1 MKFASEAKQIMKNE
15 TKTGLTSGAKLTI
28 PNCDYWGEYDGYKI
42 YKCYAKRAPDY
53 DNIVFAIGTVLYMN
67 GKVVGMV
74 DNVGRVS
81 NWNPN
86 KAVRKYTWTPV
97 EKKEE
102 KTVSAIGTDE
112 LLKRALNRSIEE
124 MVGPSLAD
132 YNIKYSE

>member
-1 MKFASEAKQIMKNE
+1 MNNE

-74 DNVGRVS
+74 DNAGRVS
-81 NWNPN
+81 NWNPS
-86 KAVRKYTWTPV
+86 KAVRKYTWAPV
-97 EKKEE
+97 EKEAEKKEE
-102 KTVSAIGTDE
+102 STASALGTDE
-112 LLKRALNRSIEE
+112 LLKKALNRSIEE

-132 YNIKYSE
+132 WSIVIDH

>member
-1 MKFASEAKQIMKNE
+1 MNNE

-67 GKVVGMV
+67 GKPIGIV
-74 DNVGRVS
+74 DNAGRVMD
-81 NWNPN
+81 WNPN
-86 KAVRKYTWTPV
+86 KAVRKNTWAPV
-97 EKKEE
+97 EKEAEKKEE

-112 LLKRALNRSIEE
+112 LLKKALNRSIEE
-124 MVGPSLAD
+124 MVGQSLAD

>member
-1 MKFASEAKQIMKNE
+1 MKNE
-15 TKTGLTSGAKLTI
+15 LKI
-28 PNCDYWGEYDGYKI
+28 PNCDYWGDYDGYKI

-74 DNVGRVS
+74 DSAGRVS
-81 NWNPN
+81 NWNPD
-86 KAVRKYTWTPV
+86 KAVRKHTWAPAETK
-97 EKKEE
+97 EEKKKEE
-102 KTVSAIGTDE
+102 KTVSALGTDE
-112 LLKRALNRSIEE
+112 LLKKALNRSIEE

>member
-1 MKFASEAKQIMKNE
+1 MNNE

-28 PNCDYWGEYDGYKI
+28 PNCDYWGDYDGYKI

-74 DNVGRVS
+74 DNAGRVS
-81 NWNPN
+81 NWNPS
-86 KAVRKYTWTPV
+86 KAMQKHSWTFAITEEGA

-102 KTVSAIGTDE
+102 KTVSALGTDE

-132 YNIKYSE
+132 YNVKYSE

>member
-1 MKFASEAKQIMKNE
+1 MKNE
-15 TKTGLTSGAKLTI
+15 VKI
-28 PNCDYWGEYDGYKI
+28 PNCDYWGDYDGYKI

-74 DNVGRVS
+74 DNAGRVS
-81 NWNPN
+81 NWNPE
-86 KAVRKYTWTPV
+86 KAVRKHTWAPV
-97 EKKEE
+97 EKEAEKKEE
-102 KTVSAIGTDE
+102 KTASALGTDE

>member
-1 MKFASEAKQIMKNE
+1 MKNE
-15 TKTGLTSGAKLTI
+15 LRI

-42 YKCYAKRAPDY
+42 YKCYSKRAPDY
-53 DNIVFAIGTVLYMN
+53 DNVVFAIGTVLYMN

-74 DNVGRVS
+74 DNAGRVS
-81 NWNPN
+81 NWNPS
-86 KAVRKYTWTPV
+86 KAVRKNIWAPE

-102 KTVSAIGTDE
+102 KKDERTASALGTDE
-112 LLKRALNRSIEE
+112 LLKRALTRSIED